1 MRFIHLVPLGYG
13 NMAEWSKAPESGYLW
28 MVYLVRKGEGSNP
41 SVVMLA
47 LYTYFLLQRYLAFH
61 PQNLWQQL
69 SIIIDPGFYPVF
81 QHK

>member
-1 MRFIHLVPLGYG
+1 
-13 NMAEWSKAPESGYLW
+13 
-28 MVYLVRKGEGSNP
+28 
-41 SVVMLA
+41 MLA